1 MWANQ
6 AQARMLPSALIG
18 ALHHSPPE
26 GEQQIALL
34 RGDKTVAC
42 QEDVVV
48 VVDGGS
54 DNEQVVDQAVTEVAG
69 RQAKMASV
77 PIGHTTT
84 PCTRL
89 VVLLCTTC

>member
-6 AQARMLPSALIG
+6 AQARLLPSALIG

-48 VVDGGS
+48 VMDGGG
-54 DNEQVVDQAVTEVAG
+54 NNVLVVDQAIAKVAG
-69 RQAKMASV
+69 LQARMVSIPLV
-77 PIGHTTT
+77 T
-84 PCTRL
+84 PQHCARD
-89 VVLLCTTC
+89 